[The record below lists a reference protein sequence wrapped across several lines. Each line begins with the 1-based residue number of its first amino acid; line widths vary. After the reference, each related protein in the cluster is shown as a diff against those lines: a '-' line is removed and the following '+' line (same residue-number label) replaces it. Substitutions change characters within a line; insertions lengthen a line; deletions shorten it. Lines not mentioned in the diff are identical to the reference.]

1 MFSNCLEWPV
11 VERFYQLLFSSSEY
25 VASWVSVEH
34 DVRWLLIYIEI
45 LIIGQRD
52 VLIMVKVGKEG
63 EKHPC
68 KAAVGGQG
76 EDDGDGDDDY
86 DYGDGLV

>member
-1 MFSNCLEWPV
+1 MQFNYW
-11 VERFYQLLFSSSEY
+11 
-25 VASWVSVEH
+25 H
-34 DVRWLLIYIEI
+34 
-45 LIIGQRD
+45 

-76 EDDGDGDDDY
+76 DDDGDGDDDY
-86 DYGDGLV
+86 GDGDDDDDDGDDDLFECDTCINSLSWIRERLWIRPHR